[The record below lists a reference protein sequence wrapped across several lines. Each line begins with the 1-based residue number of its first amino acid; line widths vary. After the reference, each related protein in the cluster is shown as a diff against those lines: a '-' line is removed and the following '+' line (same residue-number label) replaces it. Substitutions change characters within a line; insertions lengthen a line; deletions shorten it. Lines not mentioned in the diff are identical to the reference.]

1 MKKFIP
7 NEEAVIEAELRA
19 DDRERDLK
27 WVRERLAQAEKKLD
41 HAEQEW
47 QRSGGYGSRSQMTR
61 LENEVRLCRL
71 ALRGLETGCHR
82 CDMRWKNISSLADTL
97 EAEKKAGFESVDIDR
112 VEGMIKSLY

>member
-7 NEEAVIEAELRA
+7 GQDSIIEEQLR
-19 DDRERDLK
+19 DEDHKRDLK

-41 HAEQEW
+41 RAEQEW

-61 LENEVRLCRL
+61 LDNEVRLCRL

-82 CDMRWKNISSLADTL
+82 CDMRWRNISSLADTL
-97 EAEKKAGFESVDIDR
+97 EAEKRAGFDKMDIDR
-112 VEGMIKSLY
+112 AIDLIKAMY

>member
-1 MKKFIP
+1 MKKIIP

-41 HAEQEW
+41 RAEQEW
-47 QRSGGYGSRSQMTR
+47 QSSGGYGSRSQMTR
-61 LENEVRLCRL
+61 LENEVRLCSL

-82 CDMRWKNISSLADTL
+82 CDMRWRNIRTTAATL
-97 EAEKKAGFESVDIDR
+97 ETEKKAGFDKIDIDR
-112 VEGMIKSLY
+112 AIDLIKAMY

>member
-41 HAEQEW
+41 RAEQEW
-47 QRSGGYGSRSQMTR
+47 QSSGGYGSRSQMTR

-71 ALRGLETGCHR
+71 ALRGLEQGCYR
-82 CDMRWKNISSLADTL
+82 CDLRWRNIRTTAATL
-97 EAEKKAGFESVDIDR
+97 EDEKRAGFDKIDIDR
-112 VEGMIKSLY
+112 AIDLIKAMY

>member
-41 HAEQEW
+41 RAEQEW
-47 QRSGGYGSRSQMTR
+47 QNSGGYGSRSQMTR

-82 CDMRWKNISSLADTL
+82 CDMRWKNISSLVDTL
-97 EAEKKAGFESVDIDR
+97 EAEKRAGFDKMDIDR
-112 VEGMIKSLY
+112 AIDLIKAMY

>member
-41 HAEQEW
+41 RAEQEW
-47 QRSGGYGSRSQMTR
+47 QSSGGYGSRSQMTR
-61 LENEVRLCRL
+61 LDNEVRLCRL

-82 CDMRWKNISSLADTL
+82 CDLRWRNIRTTTATL
-97 EAEKKAGFESVDIDR
+97 ETEKKAGFDKIDIDR
-112 VEGMIKSLY
+112 AIDLIKSLY

>member
-7 NEEAVIEAELRA
+7 NEEAVIEAKLRA

-27 WVRERLAQAEKKLD
+27 WVRERLAQAENKLD
-41 HAEQEW
+41 RAEQEW

-61 LENEVRLCRL
+61 LDNVVRLCRL

-82 CDMRWKNISSLADTL
+82 PAYQRHRGLKKSKEESHKQHRPGNPPTL
-97 EAEKKAGFESVDIDR
+97 S
-112 VEGMIKSLY
+112 